1 VDGRSRR
8 AREGGAAPGKKH
20 DVASLR
26 AAAAEASAGG
36 AHARAA
42 EHLEQALGLAPAG
55 IGRGEI
61 QLELAHARAGAGAG
75 RYGRAADSAA
85 EARRSFTDSGD
96 VRKAAHATI
105 VEARYRWHARET
117 GVALELA
124 REAIA
129 SLSAFGESEELAE
142 AHAELSR
149 QLALAHRSEEAARWG
164 ESAVSMARR
173 VGAKPKILV
182 DALTTAGVQIAI
194 QGRLEG
200 VALLEESAALALRS
214 QLPMEAARA
223 NHNWAITLFLTGCS
237 EKEFRSALE
246 LSLATARRLGH
257 ESHFAYVNLLLLLY
271 DGRWDELIAL
281 AQAVPEDSSL
291 YTRARA
297 SLEYVRTA
305 RDGPDSRVIDVIA
318 RIAERARGQAEG
330 VGDIAFGAQVL
341 YLAGHDVPGL
351 DLAETLVATLAD
363 RYPMPQL
370 DDAAML
376 SVDAAR
382 RIRDHRREMTW
393 IDRCLTEGR
402 AREPVSATARRA
414 FGRAESALRDGGLD
428 DAIDSYRQSIELHDD
443 VHPLPRELVRRRL
456 IEALLQRNGPSD
468 RAAAE
473 TAFAEITSMWRSA
486 RAVHRLAWLTGWA
499 PRHAPSLPM
508 AIDETRRA
516 VTGSPDPQVSP
527 REREVARLIADG
539 LSNRAIAVRLGLS
552 ERTIEAHVEHMLR
565 KLGFRSRAKVAAWVT
580 EDVNHPDRG
589 HRGY

>member
-1 VDGRSRR
+1 MSRDG
-8 AREGGAAPGKKH
+8 AL
-20 DVASLR
+20 LR
-26 AAAAEASAGG
+26 AAAAEASASG
-36 AHARAA
+36 AHGRAA
-42 EHLEQALGLAPAG
+42 EQLEQALGFAAAG
-55 IGRGEI
+55 KTRGEI

-75 RYGRAADSAA
+75 SYGRAAESAA
-85 EARRSFTDSGD
+85 EARRSFLDAGD
-96 VRKAAHATI
+96 VRRAAGATI

-117 GVALELA
+117 GLALELA
-124 REAIA
+124 RDAIA
-129 SLSAFGESEELAE
+129 TLAALGESEDLAE

-149 QLALAHRSEEAARWG
+149 QLALAHRSEEAAQWG

-214 QLPMEAARA
+214 QLPVEAARA

-237 EKEFRSALE
+237 EKEFRSALD

-257 ESHFAYVNLLLLLY
+257 ESHFAWVNLLLLLY
-271 DGRWDELIAL
+271 DCRWDELIAL
-281 AQAVPEDSSL
+281 AQKVPEDSSL
-291 YTRARA
+291 HTRARA

-305 RDGPDSRVIDVIA
+305 RDGPDSHVVDVISG
-318 RIAERARGQAEG
+318 IAERARGQAEG
-330 VGDIAFGAQVL
+330 LGDIAFGAQVL
-341 YLAGHDVPGL
+341 YLAGHDVAGL
-351 DLAETLVATLAD
+351 DLAETLAGTLAD

-382 RIRDHRREMTW
+382 SVGDRAGETTW
-393 IDRCLTEGR
+393 IERCLTEGR

-414 FGRAESALRDGGLD
+414 FGRAESAVRNGRVD
-428 DAIDSYRQSIELHDD
+428 DAIDAYRESIALHDD

-456 IEALLQRNGPSD
+456 IEALLHRDGPND
-468 RAAAE
+468 RAAAA
-473 TAFAEITSMWRSA
+473 TGLAEIMSIWRSA
-486 RAVHRLAWLTGWA
+486 KAEHRLSWLASWA
-499 PRHAPSLPM
+499 ARHAPSLPISLVAPPR
-508 AIDETRRA
+508 AIGPLDAR
-516 VTGSPDPQVSP
+516 VSP

-539 LSNRAIAVRLGLS
+539 LSNRAIAVRLSLS
-552 ERTIEAHVEHMLR
+552 ERTIEAHVEHILH

-580 EDVNHPDRG
+580 EEA
-589 HRGY
+589 HRSDTYG

>member
-1 VDGRSRR
+1 MNR
-8 AREGGAAPGKKH
+8 
-20 DVASLR
+20 DVPSLR
-26 AAAAEASAGG
+26 AAAAEASAAGG
-36 AHARAA
+36 HARAA
-42 EHLEQALGLAPAG
+42 EHLEQAVELAPAG
-55 IGRGEI
+55 IARGEI
-61 QLELAHARAGAGAG
+61 QLELAHALAGAGAG
-75 RYGRAADSAA
+75 RYGRAAESAA
-85 EARRSFTDSGD
+85 EARRSFTESGD
-96 VRKAAHATI
+96 VRGAARAMI

-117 GVALELA
+117 ALALELA

-129 SLSAFGESEELAE
+129 TLATLGESEDLAE

-149 QLALAHRSEEAARWG
+149 QLALAHQSEEAARWG

-214 QLPMEAARA
+214 QLPVEAARA

-281 AQAVPEDSSL
+281 AEKVPLDSSL

-297 SLEYVRTA
+297 SVEYVRTA
-305 RDGPDSRVIDVIA
+305 RDGPDSHVVDVIA

-330 VGDIAFGAQVL
+330 LGDIAFGAQVL
-341 YLAGHDVPGL
+341 YLAGHNMAGL
-351 DLAETLVATLAD
+351 DLAETLAGTLAD

-382 RIRDHRREMTW
+382 SVGEHARERTW
-393 IDRCLTEGR
+393 IDRCLTDGR

-414 FGRAESALRDGGLD
+414 FGRGESALRNGRVD
-428 DAIDSYRQSIELHDD
+428 DAVDAYRDSIRLHDD

-456 IEALLQRNGPSD
+456 IEAYLRRDGPGD

-473 TAFAEITSMWRSA
+473 TALAEITSMWRSA
-486 RAVHRLAWLTGWA
+486 RAAHRLVWLAGWA
-499 PRHAPSLPM
+499 ARHAPSLGTSVAEP
-508 AIDETRRA
+508 AHA
-516 VTGSPDPQVSP
+516 ATGSPDPRISP

-552 ERTIEAHVEHMLR
+552 ERTIEAHVEHILH

-580 EDVNHPDRG
+580 EEANRTDTFR
-589 HRGY
+589 

>member
-1 VDGRSRR
+1 MNGRSRR
-8 AREGGAAPGKKH
+8 TRVAREVASASGKKR

-26 AAAAEASAGG
+26 AAATEASAGG
-36 AHARAA
+36 EHARAA
-42 EHLEQALGLAPAG
+42 EHLELALGLAPGG
-55 IGRGEI
+55 IARGEI

-75 RYGRAADSAA
+75 RYGRAAESAA
-85 EARRSFTDSGD
+85 AARRSFTESGD
-96 VRKAAHATI
+96 LRRAAHATI

-124 REAIA
+124 RDAIA
-129 SLSAFGESEELAE
+129 TLATMGESEELSE

-182 DALTTAGVQIAI
+182 DALTTAGVQVAI

-214 QLPMEAARA
+214 QLPVEAARA

-257 ESHFAYVNLLLLLY
+257 ESHFAWVNLLLLFY

-281 AQAVPEDSSL
+281 AQEVPEDSSL
-291 YTRARA
+291 HTRARA

-305 RDGPDSRVIDVIA
+305 RDGPDPRVVDIIA
-318 RIAERARGQAEG
+318 RIAERAQGQAEG
-330 VGDIAFGAQVL
+330 LGDIAFGAQVL
-341 YLAGHDVPGL
+341 YLAGHDVAGL
-351 DLAETLVATLAD
+351 DLAETLAGTLAD

-376 SVDAAR
+376 SVDAAKR
-382 RIRDHRREMTW
+382 VGDRTREMTW

-414 FGRAESALRDGGLD
+414 FGRAESALRNGRVD
-428 DAIDSYRQSIELHDD
+428 DAIDAYRDSIRLHDD

-456 IEALLQRNGPSD
+456 IEAHLRRDGPGD

-473 TAFAEITSMWRSA
+473 AALAEITSMWRSA
-486 RAVHRLAWLTGWA
+486 RAAHRLVWLAGWA
-499 PRHAPSLPM
+499 ARHAPSLPISLAEPAQAM
-508 AIDETRRA
+508 
-516 VTGSPDPQVSP
+516 TGPLDSRVSP

-539 LSNRAIAVRLGLS
+539 LSNRAIAARLGLS
-552 ERTIEAHVEHMLR
+552 ERTIEAHVEHILH

-580 EDVNHPDRG
+580 EEENRPDH
-589 HRGY
+589 HR